1 MSLRHWKQALIGAV
15 ISSFSC
21 LVLASSATAQSCPD
35 LPGFAPL
42 DSLPVYDGACLFGAE
57 DAGFTAF
64 DLITGPLKGRAKG
77 DTVAIEGTLQRRL
90 YVGPE
95 GTSAFDLFS
104 NYRNALVQGGFDI
117 LFECVERACGSPNAL
132 LGKTVIYGPD
142 RKLKNLKAQSEFAL
156 YIAGE
161 EHYLAARSA
170 DGTRHIAVYVAQ
182 NQENSI
188 SEQAAGRAAVHIDL
202 ITSAA
207 LAEKMIDAAAMA
219 KGITDEG
226 HVALDNVY
234 FDFGTAT
241 LTPEARPAIAEMVKL
256 LTENPSLK
264 VYIVGHTDWVGDPA
278 TNQALSEQRAQA
290 VVAALVQAGIAGERL
305 GAAGMGLYAP
315 RASNTTE
322 AGRTLNRR
330 VELVERAD

>member
-1 MSLRHWKQALIGAV
+1 MHLRHWKKAVVGAL
-15 ISSFSC
+15 SC
-21 LVLASSATAQSCPD
+21 LALAGPAAAQSCPD

-57 DAGFTAF
+57 DAGFTAH
-64 DLITGPLKGRAKG
+64 DLITGPMKGRALG
-77 DTVAIEGTLQRRL
+77 ETTAVEGTLQRRL
-90 YVGPE
+90 YVAPE

-104 NYRNALVQGGFDI
+104 NYRNALEQGGFDI

-132 LGKTVIYGPD
+132 LGKTVIYGPE

-156 YIAGE
+156 YIAGG
-161 EHYLAARSA
+161 EHYLVARSA
-170 DGTRHIAVYVAQ
+170 DGTRHIAIYVAQ
-182 NQENSI
+182 NQEKSI

-207 LAEKMIDAAAMA
+207 LDAKMIDAAAMA

-234 FDFGTAT
+234 FDFGTAK
-241 LTPEARPAIAEMVKL
+241 LSPEAAPAIDEMVKL
-256 LTENPSLK
+256 LTENPGLK
-264 VYIVGHTDWVGDPA
+264 VYIVGHTDWIGDPEA
-278 TNQALSEQRAQA
+278 NQTLSEQRAKA
-290 VVAALVQAGIAGERL
+290 VVAALVQAGVAGDRL
-305 GAAGMGLYAP
+305 GAAGMGLFAP
-315 RASNTTE
+315 RASNATE